1 MGPGKLG
8 DTEKAMTHKKTIF
21 ILGAVALA
29 LVGWVAGSAVLK
41 KAKGNLP
48 CTPLTA
54 VTAQSDPLELYRRL
68 RGCMA
73 DKNYKDAAGLM
84 AMANGFMKFDTLRV
98 VDVSAHAVTGVMALS
113 LQRFS
118 TEERTQLLSEIK
130 GLSEDAQQTL
140 CTQAERI
147 GPPAYFPRYMIA
159 HGLATYDRMP
169 GAEALAKDF
178 QPDQAWDTVMR
189 GYLRCGA

>member
-1 MGPGKLG
+1 
-8 DTEKAMTHKKTIF
+8 MTHKKTIF

-41 KAKGNLP
+41 KAKGDLP

-68 RGCMA
+68 HGCMA
-73 DKNYKDAAGLM
+73 EKNYKDAAGLM
-84 AMANGFMKFDTLRV
+84 AIANGFMKFDTMRV
-98 VDVSAHAVTGVMALS
+98 VDKSAHAVTGVIALS

-118 TEERTQLLSEIK
+118 SDERTRLLAEIK
-130 GLSEDAQQTL
+130 GLSEDTQQAL

-159 HGLATYDRMP
+159 HGLGTYDRMP

-178 QPDQAWDTVMR
+178 EPAQAWRTVMG
-189 GYLRCGA
+189 GYLRCGG